1 MVRGGFACQSIM
13 GARLRLAA
21 PVMGVGIPDAGAS
34 QSDWDGHPERV
45 TYRDHG
51 LLRPDLWELLLPAI
65 KAARKA
71 GREYINRDQ
80 YVPRK
85 TAPKY
90 EENDAGWPQVISD
103 GSLFGSRKGD
113 FVAWPELFDFTEQ
126 KFGSRILVSDVP
138 ELAEA
143 VREISGRAMED
154 DELLRGVSRLA
165 QLDGPESFE
174 ETRVQIEFE
183 TVRTLIGR
191 ILNRADAV
199 GAETDAALR
208 SIYQQI
214 ERARFSKILTGDVI
228 VPLVAAS
235 FDADEPF
242 HIDGHAWIEPLS
254 EAAHKVRALS
264 WIQQEVSPYV
274 AAAATHAVVLR
285 DVQFTSQVHTLP
297 RSREW
302 PPEFSIDIAHAVAE
316 AVYIVAEI
324 PTGFAQI
331 LVRPRD
337 WAADWTQDLPPLWS
351 AWRGRAYPEG
361 LNDREWAKQRNP
373 IQVTEINEIVRI
385 ARALKTADKKVAI
398 AARRCRRASFRDD
411 VEDVILDVAIGIE
424 ALVGKEP
431 DALTHRMAQRA
442 AIALAGDI
450 APENTYSLVKQ
461 FYGIRSKIAHGDSPK
476 KWTVKLGN
484 EEFGA
489 SWTGRYLLRS
499 LLRSLLL
506 ADKPWDATSL
516 DERMLERFERPDGY
530 TSADPDEEL

>member
-1 MVRGGFACQSIM
+1 M
-13 GARLRLAA
+13 AA
-21 PVMGVGIPDAGAS
+21 PVMGVGIADAGAS
-34 QSDWDGHPERV
+34 QSDWDGHAERV

-71 GREYINRDQ
+71 GREYIDSDQ

-154 DELLRGVSRLA
+154 DELLLGVSRLA

-174 ETRVQIEFE
+174 ETREQIEFE

-214 ERARFSKILTGDVI
+214 ERARFSKKLTGDVI

-235 FDADEPF
+235 FDADAPF
-242 HIDGHAWIEPLS
+242 HIDGPAWIEPLT
-254 EAAHKVRALS
+254 EAAHKVRALP
-264 WIQQEVSPYV
+264 WIQ
-274 AAAATHAVVLR
+274 
-285 DVQFTSQVHTLP
+285 
-297 RSREW
+297 
-302 PPEFSIDIAHAVAE
+302 
-316 AVYIVAEI
+316 
-324 PTGFAQI
+324 
-331 LVRPRD
+331 
-337 WAADWTQDLPPLWS
+337 
-351 AWRGRAYPEG
+351 
-361 LNDREWAKQRNP
+361 
-373 IQVTEINEIVRI
+373 
-385 ARALKTADKKVAI
+385 
-398 AARRCRRASFRDD
+398 
-411 VEDVILDVAIGIE
+411 
-424 ALVGKEP
+424 
-431 DALTHRMAQRA
+431 
-442 AIALAGDI
+442 
-450 APENTYSLVKQ
+450 
-461 FYGIRSKIAHGDSPK
+461 
-476 KWTVKLGN
+476 
-484 EEFGA
+484 
-489 SWTGRYLLRS
+489 
-499 LLRSLLL
+499 
-506 ADKPWDATSL
+506 
-516 DERMLERFERPDGY
+516 
-530 TSADPDEEL
+530 